1 MFSHDWSM
9 LGPSS
14 TLVCAPMLAG
24 AARSQ
29 NAGLADASLFSVCLL
44 LCRPDAS
51 DTMRRA
57 RSGSPVHI
65 WPSLDEDVGRGHG
78 CCTHLAVS
86 RGTRIVASQRR
97 SAPDRS
103 RNGASAHCGRG

>member
-1 MFSHDWSM
+1 MSCARRPIPLSGYQSSMFSHDWSM

-57 RSGSPVHI
+57 RSGAPVHI

-86 RGTRIVASQRR
+86 VAHGLS
-97 SAPDRS
+97 
-103 RNGASAHCGRG
+103 